1 MKNRREFLFIYDVSW
16 ANPNGD
22 PMDENK
28 PRIDEETGINYVTDV
43 RLKRTVRDQLVDLG
57 YEVFLKEERSDD
69 GNLNTKED
77 IFTKYDNDYNKVLKR
92 CIDIRLFGGTFA
104 LKDKSKTGKKK
115 ISQQASEG
123 EEEETKQEA
132 GEIRPMSFTGPV
144 QFKFGY
150 SLHRV
155 KIEFIKGT
163 TVMPSKEQR
172 TQGTMTEI
180 YVVPYSLIA
189 FYGIA
194 NENAAK
200 YTMLKDEDIDLMLKA
215 IWVGHK
221 GSTDVLSRS
230 KFGHE
235 PRLLIEIVYKE
246 ATLTHMGE
254 LDKLV
259 RITTQKRDEEIRDI
273 EDVEL
278 DLSRLKEKFKRY
290 KDKIEKV
297 NYIVGER
304 VRIKPALEEVFE
316 GINLEEFDWAKEV

>member
-43 RLKRTVRDQLVDLG
+43 RLKRTVRDQLAEMG
-57 YEVFLKEERSDD
+57 HEVFIKEERTDG
-69 GNLNTKED
+69 GNLKTKED
-77 IFTKYDNDYNKVLKR
+77 IFAKYGNDYNQVLEK

-104 LKDKSKTGKKK
+104 
-115 ISQQASEG
+115 IRNQQ
-123 EEEETKQEA
+123 K
-132 GEIRPMSFTGPV
+132 SFTGPV
-144 QFKFGY
+144 QFKFGK

-155 KIEFIKGT
+155 KMEFVKGT
-163 TVMPSKEQR
+163 TVMPSAEQKA
-172 TQGTMTEI
+172 QGTMTEV
-180 YVVPYSLIA
+180 YVVPYSLIV

-200 YTMLKDEDIDLMLKA
+200 ETKLKEQDIDIMLKA
-215 IWVGHK
+215 LWVGHK
-221 GSTDVLSRS
+221 SSTDVISRS

-235 PRLLIEIVYKE
+235 PRLLIEIIYKE
-246 ATLTHMGE
+246 GTLTHMGE

-259 RITTQKRDEEIRDI
+259 RINTDKRDEEIRDI
-273 EDVEL
+273 EEVEI
-278 DLSRLKEKFKRY
+278 DLSRLKEKVQKY

-297 NYIVGER
+297 NYIVNDR
-304 VRIKPALEEVFE
+304 VKINPPLEKVFE
-316 GINLEEFDWAKEV
+316 GVAVEEFKWAKEV